1 MPPKYA
7 ECELLEC
14 YDGTTINKRGKDKD
28 YDVYFPKGTI
38 NRKCFSIIY
47 FIYTHIY
54 TCIHMRV

>member
-28 YDVYFPKGTI
+28 YDVYFPKGSME
-38 NRKCFSIIY
+38 NVFQ
-47 FIYTHIY
+47 
-54 TCIHMRV
+54 